1 MAEETE
7 SSESSLTLKGLKYGF
22 LNDVS
27 DTGMEGSTDRRRS
40 QGVDYLRSAINSN
53 YQRRA
58 LEKIAVFTGI
68 VVAVGEKI
76 SIAAR
81 NPDVIL
87 KQNAVNKNWFSNDE
101 GDNVK
106 VYKVYIPEIE
116 CRPAPASYRDPII
129 ATYYDVYS
137 SLGTGFFDKEPTV
150 GSVVSVRFDNLNN
163 FSGPRIIAFGET
175 IAFLD
180 DVDGNLQALFGG
192 GGYGGGGGQW
202 MGATMKNRGK
212 GLGEF
217 QKAFNRKPRIKCD
230 TEPSEAQK
238 QVAAAL
244 NIDVEVIMA
253 IGAVESGGRSGP
265 TLRFEPHLFHRDASS
280 AEAAKVPFTAH
291 SPPPTYSRVG
301 KETKKPA
308 FDHAYTVNKKAAIR
322 STSWGMYQVLGG
334 HLLKKYGP
342 DPDRALA
349 AFYNDPDAVSYVLLQ
364 SWMEGSPKARKAAQE
379 KDFVSFAGYYNG
391 GGPGGGQSWMY
402 GGSIAREYNSITC
415 GRNVQVAPNP
425 EDPQEPTPG
434 SVLYLAD
441 SQHAAPYSFGGL
453 LRKDLTKAGVPYI
466 INMAKTGRGI
476 SAGGAGVISNSTL
489 KNEFV
494 ARATKVKPKYA
505 IVGLGGNDAGFSG
518 DGSESTY
525 KTKFLKPLVEALKG
539 AGIEK
544 IIWLGAT
551 KPSVPDK
558 EPTGEQKYYKKPEE
572 LARRANIRRWQA
584 GYLPSLGVTYIN
596 MEPLTQTRQTADGVH
611 YTSGGYSGWYSAAK
625 NGVLKGPIDQ
635 LVAGVKSDMA
645 AAEVAAAEENTVQE
659 EENAAPEE
667 NTAPA

>member
-1 MAEETE
+1 VAEEND

-58 LEKIAVFTGI
+58 LEKIAIFTGI
-68 VVAVGEKI
+68 VIAVGEKI

-87 KQNAVNKNWFSNDE
+87 AQNALDKSWLSNNDGE
-101 GDNVK
+101 TVK

-116 CRPAPASYRDPII
+116 CRPAPASYNDPII

-137 SLGTGFFDKEPTV
+137 SLSTGFFKKEPTV

-163 FSGPRIIAFGET
+163 FSGPRIIAFGKT

-180 DVDGNLQALFGG
+180 DVDGNLASLFGG
-192 GGYGGGGGQW
+192 GGAAGGAGHW
-202 MGATMKNRGK
+202 MGPTTKNRGK
-212 GLGEF
+212 GTKQF
-217 QKAFNRKPRIKCD
+217 ADAFKKRSTLKCD
-230 TEPSEAQK
+230 AKPNQAQK
-238 QVAAAL
+238 DVAAAL

-265 TLRFEPHLFHRDASS
+265 VLRFEPHLFHKKAPAGQRSQI
-280 AEAAKVPFTAH
+280 PFTPH
-291 SPPPTYSRVG
+291 SPPPTFSRVG
-301 KETKKPA
+301 SETKKAA
-308 FDHAYTVNKKAAIR
+308 FDHAYKVNPKVAIE
-322 STSWGMYQVLGG
+322 STSWGAYQVLGG
-334 HLLKKYGP
+334 HLLKKFGP
-342 DPDRALA
+342 DPARALA
-349 AFYNDPDAVSYVLLQ
+349 AYYDAPDDASYVLLQ
-364 SWMEGSPKARKAAQE
+364 SWMEGSPKARSAAQQ

-391 GGPGGGQSWMY
+391 GGPGGGQSWKY
-402 GGSIAREYNSITC
+402 GGAIAREYNAITC
-415 GRNVQVAPNP
+415 GKNLQVAPNP

-434 SVLYLAD
+434 AVLYLAD
-441 SQHAAPYSFGGL
+441 SQHAAGYSFGGL

-476 SAGGAGVISNSTL
+476 SAGAAGVISNSSL
-489 KNEFV
+489 KNEFE

-518 DGSESTY
+518 GGSENDY
-525 KTKFLKPLVEALKG
+525 KTKFLKPLVDSLKG

-584 GYLPSLGVTYIN
+584 EYLPSLGVTYIN
-596 MEPLTQTRQTADGVH
+596 MESLTQTRQTADGVH
-611 YTSGGYSGWYSAAK
+611 YTSAGYSGWYNAAK
-625 NGVLKGPIDQ
+625 NGVLKGPIDG
-635 LVAGVKSDMA
+635 LIAGVKSDMA
-645 AAEVAAAEENTVQE
+645 AAESAAAEEGTVQE
-659 EENAAPEE
+659 EENSAPQES
-667 NTAPA
+667 TAPA